1 MTRYEM
7 CVVCEVSKNLESLG
21 EHTFECAK
29 TRGVQPEV
37 LEDLVKKRV
46 EKRPLSYYASNAG
59 KKFCSVLSQQMS
71 LAKSNNCV

>member
-37 LEDLVKKRV
+37 FEDLVKKV
-46 EKRPLSYYASNAG
+46 
-59 KKFCSVLSQQMS
+59 S
-71 LAKSNNCV
+71 LISKNERNFIRKTELIDWKPIY